1 MNSIEY
7 IFSIV
12 KSWVFLQKER
22 ISFFLK
28 YHISPNKAGKKI
40 VHIPKERLIR
50 PNSGRIVTVELYDA
64 TPEGYEA
71 YKEITMSQYAELGI
85 QVSMDGNII
94 TYTCPDYQTAESL
107 RETIMKD

>member
-22 ISFFLK
+22 LSFFLK

-85 QVSMDGNII
+85 QVSIDGNII
-94 TYTCPDYQTAESL
+94 TYTCPDYQTAEGL